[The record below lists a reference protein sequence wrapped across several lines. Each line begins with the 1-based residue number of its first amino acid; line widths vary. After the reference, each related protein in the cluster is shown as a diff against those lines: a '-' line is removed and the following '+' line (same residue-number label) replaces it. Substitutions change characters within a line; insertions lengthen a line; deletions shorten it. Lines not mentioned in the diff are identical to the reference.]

1 MQNAKA
7 KTTKKVASASDITTL
22 VGKVEEQQNTIRNQ
36 QNIINELVKNL
47 KRSGAYSGKQSG
59 MVETKNGRIISL
71 KGKNP
76 KKKTQYD
83 YLIHTIKKIGH
94 AVTTDQIAAK
104 LKKESPK
111 FKTMASR
118 KPKSYMQ
125 FIYSAVSHLSNKG
138 ILNRHSVNEK
148 GYEYSLPEWN
158 NKTLKS
164 A

>member
-1 MQNAKA
+1 MQKSAKV
-7 KTTKKVASASDITTL
+7 TQKKPASAPDINTL
-22 VGKVEEQQNTIRNQ
+22 VGTVEEQQNIIRNQ
-36 QNIINELVKNL
+36 QNQINDLVKAL
-47 KRSGAYSGKQSG
+47 KRSGAYSGKSG
-59 MVETKNGRIISL
+59 LVETKGGKIISI
-71 KGKNP
+71 KGKNS

-83 YLIHTIKKIGH
+83 YLINTIKKIGH

-118 KPKSYMQ
+118 KPRSYMQ

-148 GYEYSLPEWN
+148 GYEYSLPEFDS
-158 NKTLKS
+158 KQRKAS
-164 A
+164 